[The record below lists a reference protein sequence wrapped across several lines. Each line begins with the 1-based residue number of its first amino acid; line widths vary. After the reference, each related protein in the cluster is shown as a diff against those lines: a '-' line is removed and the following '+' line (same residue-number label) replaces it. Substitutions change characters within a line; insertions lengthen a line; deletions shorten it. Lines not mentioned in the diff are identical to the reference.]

1 MCEVQDARHSLS
13 AWQATTCNTHHH
25 CSWNLSL
32 TVPVPLN
39 VVRFTLRL
47 WLLAVLLCYFCVYVV
62 FLFRIILAYK
72 CMCVCTFFGS
82 SFSQMFS
89 FWNFSSV
96 SYFVF
101 HNKIYT
107 QSLSRYGHFLV
118 LTLFAIRNWSSHGV
132 RESASRSMLHI
143 NIDFLVIMFSDRS
156 IQSYKMLGMHPS
168 RQISCW
174 NHQAFVT
181 ITLTIHTLGENE
193 KKLAMKKK
201 THKDHS
207 EYTGRKIKIHAVTDI
222 RARTYTLKIR
232 SFKHILLF
240 HECQSREEPLQK
252 EISTHNMLQT
262 PIKRSIAKR
271 GQCDCWKTEK
281 KEFLWET
288 ITNVQMYQTNK
299 FYSKNHSPL
308 SALPHLFQY
317 YRLCIHI

>member
-32 TVPVPLN
+32 TVPVPVN

-62 FLFRIILAYK
+62 FFVSHNSGVDVHV
-72 CMCVCTFFGS
+72 CVCTFFGS

-107 QSLSRYGHFLV
+107 QSLGRYGHFLV
-118 LTLFAIRNWSSHGV
+118 LTHTLFAIRNWSSHGV

-156 IQSYKMLGMHPS
+156 IYSHTKCS
-168 RQISCW
+168 VC
-174 NHQAFVT
+174 
-181 ITLTIHTLGENE
+181 IHLD
-193 KKLAMKKK
+193 KF
-201 THKDHS
+201 
-207 EYTGRKIKIHAVTDI
+207 HAEPI
-222 RARTYTLKIR
+222 RL
-232 SFKHILLF
+232 SL
-240 HECQSREEPLQK
+240 QSR
-252 EISTHNMLQT
+252 
-262 PIKRSIAKR
+262 
-271 GQCDCWKTEK
+271 
-281 KEFLWET
+281 
-288 ITNVQMYQTNK
+288 
-299 FYSKNHSPL
+299 
-308 SALPHLFQY
+308 
-317 YRLCIHI
+317 